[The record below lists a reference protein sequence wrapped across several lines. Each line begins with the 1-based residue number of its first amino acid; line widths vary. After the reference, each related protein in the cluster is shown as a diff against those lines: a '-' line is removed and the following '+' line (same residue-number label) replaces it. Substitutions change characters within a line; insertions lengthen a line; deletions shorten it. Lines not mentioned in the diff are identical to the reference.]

1 MTMTRRIATGALG
14 LAAVALAATAMRAQS
29 PAPPTMM
36 RSGVFPWD
44 SVAPQPT
51 KVGAVRHFFD
61 NPTPT
66 LSELE
71 LHVTT
76 LKPGESPH
84 PPHRHPE
91 EELIIIREGNVE
103 SFIEGKADLAVAVL
117 EMDNV
122 VDRMRDEAFI
132 SLVHKMNQNP
142 AVTRQALDAL
152 LIARNLERVADHAT
166 NIAEDVIFWVRGADV
181 RHHFGIEQAGTG

>member
-29 PAPPTMM
+29 PAPSTMM

-103 SFIEGKADLAVAVL
+103 SIIEGK
-117 EMDNV
+117 
-122 VDRMRDEAFI
+122 
-132 SLVHKMNQNP
+132 
-142 AVTRQALDAL
+142 TRPLGPGS
-152 LIARNLERVADHAT
+152 
-166 NIAEDVIFWVRGADV
+166 VIFHASNELHGLRNV
-181 RHHFGIEQAGTG
+181 GTTEATYHVIKWRSAATPPAAPAP

>member
-103 SFIEGKADLAVAVL
+103 SFIEGK
-117 EMDNV
+117 
-122 VDRMRDEAFI
+122 
-132 SLVHKMNQNP
+132 
-142 AVTRQALDAL
+142 TRPLGPGS
-152 LIARNLERVADHAT
+152 
-166 NIAEDVIFWVRGADV
+166 VIFHASNELHGLRNV
-181 RHHFGIEQAGTG
+181 GTTEATYHVIKWRSAATPPAAPAP